1 MKRIA
6 RYVLAEFTFSFLV
19 SFLFFFF
26 IFFVNQLLV
35 MAEEIFSKRV
45 PFWDVVLFVLY
56 SLPAILALAV
66 PFGALLGAL
75 MAVGRFSSDNELLAM
90 RACGL
95 PLRRVLVPLLA
106 MGLLLSLVSFA
117 FNDYFLPLGNLRLGG
132 MYRKILYSNPSIEL
146 EPYSVKSYRDA
157 VLITGA
163 VEGQEIRDLAIID
176 KNDQNQKRVI
186 TAARGRLSE
195 EEGQRGVIS
204 IRLEDVFS
212 EVHSATDPQRYEYS
226 TAQTMIYNILLRD
239 ISVGFINPTPRE
251 MRAVDVWRKI
261 QELEQTQAAAR
272 REQAREADKALLEL
286 AAAGRLLR
294 DSLREAGGP
303 VAAGSLEEARRAY
316 ERYRSVLRR
325 PVTDRNLQLHQ
336 LEFHKKFSIPFSC
349 LVFVLFAF
357 PTGMLA
363 RRSGRAVGFG
373 LGLLVSTLYWGM
385 LFVGHTMGIRLQFP
399 PPLAMWLPN
408 AVILAAGG
416 ALLAWRKPG

>member
-6 RYVLAEFTFSFLV
+6 RYAMAEFLFSFLV

-35 MAEEIFSKRV
+35 MAEEIFSKKV

-56 SLPAILALAV
+56 SLPAILALAI

-95 PLRRVLVPLLA
+95 PLRRVLFPLLGL
-106 MGLLLSLVSFA
+106 GLLLSLFSFA
-117 FNDYFLPLGNLRLGG
+117 VNDYFLPLGNLRLGG

-146 EPYSVKSYRDA
+146 EPYSVKAYRDA

-163 VEGQEIRDLAIID
+163 VEGQQIRELVIID
-176 KNDQNQKRVI
+176 KNDQNQKRII
-186 TAARGRLSE
+186 TAARGRLAE

-212 EVHSATDPQRYEYS
+212 HARSASDPQRYEYS
-226 TAQTMIYNILLRD
+226 TARTMIYNILLRD

-261 QELEQTQAAAR
+261 QELQRTQDAAR
-272 REQAREADKALLEL
+272 REQVREAGKALLEL
-286 AAAGRLLR
+286 ACAGRYLRDGGGPITAAGLQ
-294 DSLREAGGP
+294 
-303 VAAGSLEEARRAY
+303 EARRAY
-316 ERYRSVLRR
+316 ERYLAVSRKR
-325 PVTDRNLQLHQ
+325 VTDRNLQLHE

-385 LFVGHTMGIRLQFP
+385 LFVGHTLGTRLQFP
-399 PPLAMWLPN
+399 PLVAMWLPN
-408 AVILAAGG
+408 AVILTAGG
-416 ALLAWRKPG
+416 ALLAWRRPG

>member
-1 MKRIA
+1 MNRVA
-6 RYVLAEFTFSFLV
+6 RYVLAEFLFSFLV

-35 MAEEIFSKRV
+35 MAEEIFSKKV

-95 PLRRVLVPLLA
+95 PLRRVLLPLLA
-106 MGLLLSLVSFA
+106 MGLVLSLVSFA

-146 EPYSVKSYRDA
+146 EPYSVKAYRDA

-163 VEGQEIRDLAIID
+163 VEGQQIRDLAIID

-212 EVHSATDPQRYEYS
+212 HARSASDPKRYEYS
-226 TAQTMIYNILLRD
+226 TARTMIYNILLRD

-251 MRAVDVWRKI
+251 MRAVDVWRRI

-272 REQAREADKALLEL
+272 REQVREADKALLEM
-286 AAAGRLLR
+286 AGAGRYLR
-294 DSLREAGGP
+294 DGGGQLS
-303 VAAGSLEEARRAY
+303 ASGLEGARRAY
-316 ERYRSVLRR
+316 ERYLAVSRKR
-325 PVTDRNLQLHQ
+325 VTDRNLQLHE

-357 PTGMLA
+357 PAGMLA

-373 LGLLVSTLYWGM
+373 LGLLVSALYWGM
-385 LFVGHTMGIRLQFP
+385 LFVGHTLGIRLQFS
-399 PPLAMWLPN
+399 PLAAMWLPN

-416 ALLAWRKPG
+416 ALLAWRRPG

>member
-6 RYVLAEFTFSFLV
+6 RYVLAEFLFSFLV

-35 MAEEIFSKRV
+35 MAEEIFSKKV

-95 PLRRVLVPLLA
+95 PLRRVLIPLLA
-106 MGLLLSLVSFA
+106 MGLLLSLVSFV

-132 MYRKILYSNPSIEL
+132 MYRKILYANPSIEL
-146 EPYSVKSYRDA
+146 EPYSVKAYRNA

-163 VEGQEIRDLAIID
+163 VEGQQIRDLAIID
-176 KNDQNQKRVI
+176 KNEQNQKRII

-212 EVHSATDPQRYEYS
+212 QARSASDPQRYEYS
-226 TAQTMIYNILLRD
+226 TAKTMIYNILLRD
-239 ISVGFINPTPRE
+239 ISAGFINPTPRE
-251 MRAVDVWRKI
+251 MRAVDVWRRI
-261 QELEQTQAAAR
+261 QELKQTQAAAR

-286 AAAGRLLR
+286 AGAGRYLR
-294 DSLREAGGP
+294 VGGGKLD
-303 VAAGSLEEARRAY
+303 AAALEDARRAY
-316 ERYRSVLRR
+316 ERYLAASRK
-325 PVTDRNLQLHQ
+325 PVSDRNLQLHE

-357 PTGMLA
+357 PAGMLA

-373 LGLLVSTLYWGM
+373 LGLLVSALYWGM
-385 LFVGHTMGIRLQFP
+385 LFVGHTLGIRLQFP
-399 PPLAMWLPN
+399 PLAAMWLPN
-408 AVILAAGG
+408 AVILAAGA
-416 ALLAWRKPG
+416 ALLAWRRPG

>member
-1 MKRIA
+1 MKRVA
-6 RYVLAEFTFSFLV
+6 RYVLSEFLFSFLV

-45 PFWDVVLFVLY
+45 PFWDVVLFVVY
-56 SLPAILALAV
+56 SLPAILALSV

-95 PLRRVLVPLLA
+95 PLRRVLVPLLSL
-106 MGLLLSLVSFA
+106 GLLLSLVSFA

-132 MYRKILYSNPSIEL
+132 MYRKILYSNPSVEL
-146 EPYSVKSYRDA
+146 EPFSVKSYRDA

-163 VEGQEIRDLAIID
+163 VEGQQILELAIID

-186 TAARGRLSE
+186 TAARGSLSE
-195 EEGQRGVIS
+195 QEGQRGVIS

-212 EVHSATDPQRYEYS
+212 HARSASDPQRYEYS
-226 TAQTMIYNILLRD
+226 TAETMIYNILLRD
-239 ISVGFINPTPRE
+239 ISAGFINPTPRE
-251 MRAVDVWRKI
+251 MRAVDVWLRI
-261 QELEQTQAAAR
+261 QELQQSQALAR

-294 DSLREAGGP
+294 DGGGP
-303 VAAGSLEEARRAY
+303 LTAAGLEEAGRAY
-316 ERYRSVLRR
+316 ERYRAASRKR
-325 PVTDRNLQLHQ
+325 VTDRNLQLHQ

-349 LVFVLFAF
+349 VVFVLFAF

-373 LGLLVSTLYWGM
+373 LGLLVSALYWGM
-385 LFVGHTMGIRLQFP
+385 LFVGHTLGIRLLFS

-408 AVILAAGG
+408 GIILAAGG
-416 ALLAWRKPG
+416 ALLAWGRRT

>member
-1 MKRIA
+1 
-6 RYVLAEFTFSFLV
+6 
-19 SFLFFFF
+19 
-26 IFFVNQLLV
+26 
-35 MAEEIFSKRV
+35 
-45 PFWDVVLFVLY
+45 LY

-95 PLRRVLVPLLA
+95 PLRRVLMPLLA

-146 EPYSVKSYRDA
+146 EPYSVKAYRDA

-163 VEGQEIRDLAIID
+163 VEGQQIRDLAIID

-186 TAARGRLSE
+186 TAARGRLAE
-195 EEGQRGVIS
+195 EEGQRGVIA

-226 TAQTMIYNILLRD
+226 TARTMIYNILLRD

-261 QELEQTQAAAR
+261 QELELTQAAAR
-272 REQAREADKALLEL
+272 REQAREAAKALLEL
-286 AAAGRLLR
+286 SAAGRLLR
-294 DSLREAGGP
+294 DGGGP
-303 VAAGSLEEARRAY
+303 VTAAGLEDARRAY
-316 ERYRSVLRR
+316 ERFLSVSRKR
-325 PVTDRNLQLHQ
+325 VTDRNLQLHE

-349 LVFVLFAF
+349 LFFVLFAF

-373 LGLLVSTLYWGM
+373 LGLLVSALYWGM
-385 LFVGHTMGIRLQFP
+385 LFVGHTLGIRLEFS
-399 PPLAMWLPN
+399 PLAAMWLPN
-408 AVILAAGG
+408 AVILAAAL
-416 ALLAWRKPG
+416 ALLAWGRRA

>member
-6 RYVLAEFTFSFLV
+6 RYVLAEFLFSFLV

-66 PFGALLGAL
+66 PFGSLLGAL

-146 EPYSVKSYRDA
+146 EPYSVKAYRDA

-163 VEGQEIRDLAIID
+163 VEGQQIRDLAIID

-195 EEGQRGVIS
+195 EEGQRGVIA

-212 EVHSATDPQRYEYS
+212 QVRSATDPQRYEYS
-226 TAQTMIYNILLRD
+226 TARTMIYNILLRD

-261 QELEQTQAAAR
+261 QELALTQAAAR
-272 REQAREADKALLEL
+272 REQAREAGKALLEL
-286 AAAGRLLR
+286 AGAGRLLR
-294 DSLREAGGP
+294 DGGGP
-303 VAAGSLEEARRAY
+303 LTGASLEEARRAY
-316 ERYRSVLRR
+316 ERYQSVSRKR
-325 PVTDRNLQLHQ
+325 VTDRNLQLHE

-357 PTGMLA
+357 PTGMMA

-373 LGLLVSTLYWGM
+373 LGLMVSALYWGM
-385 LFVGHTMGIRLQFP
+385 LFVGHTLGIRLEFP
-399 PPLAMWLPN
+399 PLAAMWLPN
-408 AVILAAGG
+408 AVILAAGA
-416 ALLAWRKPG
+416 ALLAWGKRA